1 MRQLWDCIF
10 TECTV
15 CTQLDISP
23 TSWSLRKLC
32 TLFDHPRVGGG
43 LSHIKQTCQNTSAGR
58 SPSWLFCQ
66 FSWTDEWTALFFV
79 NTNILFCK
87 RFSVSNAHVL
97 LILWYTNKLEG
108 RVGGT
113 IPAQTMFLAPGSFTW
128 EGKEAWDLTR
138 PYYWSSSARREGY
151 TFFLKKKCLCLN
163 SRLYLL
169 NFDCENRF
177 VAVVVLLVTC
187 SWLRKG

>member
-87 RFSVSNAHVL
+87 RSQCRMRMSC
-97 LILWYTNKLEG
+97 WYCDIPTSSKGGSGG
-108 RVGGT
+108 RSLRRQCFLHLVRLREKAKKPEIWRGHIIDHHQLGGRDT
-113 IPAQTMFLAPGSFTW
+113 P
-128 EGKEAWDLTR
+128 
-138 PYYWSSSARREGY
+138 
-151 TFFLKKKCLCLN
+151 FFLKKN
-163 SRLYLL
+163 VS
-169 NFDCENRF
+169 
-177 VAVVVLLVTC
+177 V
-187 SWLRKG
+187 